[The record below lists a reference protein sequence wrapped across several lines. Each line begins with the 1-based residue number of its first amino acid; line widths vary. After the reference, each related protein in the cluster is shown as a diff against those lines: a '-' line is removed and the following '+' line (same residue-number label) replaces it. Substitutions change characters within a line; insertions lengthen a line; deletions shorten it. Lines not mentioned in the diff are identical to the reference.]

1 MSFYAHYASCSIYA
15 VPNINFQ
22 SAGDTIFFSLGYG
35 QEILLCKLD
44 ENTQKVKVYTLVF
57 PNNEYR
63 MLFFLKIIGD
73 ELLIEL
79 ENLKNPFMNHPLLL
93 LPLKELN

>member
-1 MSFYAHYASCSIYA
+1 M
-15 VPNINFQ
+15 
-22 SAGDTIFFSLGYG
+22 
-35 QEILLCKLD
+35 CKLD
-44 ENTQKVKVYTLVF
+44 ENTQEVKAYTLVF